1 MNEILKSRFFG
12 VALVIASLVALILS
26 GYSSY
31 SSRSYAECQSQV
43 TEKLIRANTARALAA
58 EEDRRA
64 DQKESQATAD
74 LINAVFNSA
83 STQERIDAYAAYLAT
98 LTDVKKQ
105 REASA
110 ANRAANPLPEPP
122 SEVCN

>member
-26 GYSSY
+26 GYSNY
-31 SSRSYAECQSQV
+31 TSRSYAECQSQV

-58 EEDRRA
+58 EEDRQSDR
-64 DQKESQATAD
+64 DESEATAR
-74 LINAVFNSA
+74 LIQAVFNSTT
-83 STQERIDAYAAYLAT
+83 TQERIDAYTDYESTLKDVAT
-98 LTDVKKQ
+98 Q
-105 REASA
+105 RESLA

-122 SEVCN
+122 SEVCH